1 MQKIAN
7 YLNGVLVEPASK
19 QYIDNYNPSTG
30 AVYSLCPDSDE
41 RDVEAAYQAAE
52 AALVAAILPLIKN
65 LSWQD
70 FELLVDL
77 LFANAGWKRMGV
89 LGKTEKYIDIDL
101 LMPVNGKRAF
111 VQIKSSS
118 TQEEL
123 DEYIEKFESIGI
135 YSEMYYVVHTA
146 PNTLCVNHANKDINI
161 INGTDLCQ
169 LVINAGMSSWL
180 IEKAA

>member
-1 MQKIAN
+1 MKEHVYLKRKINAI
-7 YLNGVLVEPASK
+7 VLPEIEQA
-19 QYIDNYNPSTG
+19 
-30 AVYSLCPDSDE
+30 
-41 RDVEAAYQAAE
+41 QAAE
-52 AALVAAILPLIKN
+52 AALVVAILPLIKN

-101 LMPVNGKRAF
+101 LVPVNGKRAF